1 MLLLGTP
8 SIGEIQ
14 IERCVLYLLIGA
26 GGGGA
31 GGKTIGGGTGG
42 AGARFPEGE
51 RLMGGAP
58 EPEYSGRGS
67 CRYFIIMRSW

>member
-1 MLLLGTP
+1 MSFQRKETYYYN
-8 SIGEIQ
+8 SIYK
-14 IERCVLYLLIGA
+14 YLLIGA

-42 AGARFPEGE
+42 AGAKLPAGE
-51 RLMGGAP
+51 RLTGGAP

-67 CRYFIIMRSW
+67 CRYFILIRSL